1 MKENKEE
8 NLNGIKADVR
18 RSAFQECLPDKHK
31 QRDNKFGVTWC
42 VKCGR
47 LFTKPCGKPLLESDK
62 VALSKGAVMLSLPLF
77 RQLFDELIN
86 AGRDMRDR
94 DRLGLYYLPEDE
106 YFENVVK
113 RYSNNGNGA

>member
-1 MKENKEE
+1 MKTIEEQIHELKFKGEEFNANDFNDWAKENSDEAYKLCLQVANFNN
-8 NLNGIKADVR
+8 NL
-18 RSAFQECLPDKHK
+18 
-31 QRDNKFGVTWC
+31 
-42 VKCGR
+42 
-47 LFTKPCGKPLLESDK
+47 
-62 VALSKGAVMLSLPLF
+62 ALSKGDVMLSLPLF

-94 DRLGLYYLPEDE
+94 DRLGLYYLTEDE

>member
-1 MKENKEE
+1 MKTEE
-8 NLNGIKADVR
+8 QNLNEP
-18 RSAFQECLPDKHK
+18 Q
-31 QRDNKFGVTWC
+31 
-42 VKCGR
+42 
-47 LFTKPCGKPLLESDK
+47 KPQLNIGT
-62 VALSKGAVMLSLPLF
+62 VMLSLPLF
-77 RQLFDELIN
+77 RQLFDELLN

>member
-1 MKENKEE
+1 MENNKDEK
-8 NLNGIKADVR
+8 LNGIKAD
-18 RSAFQECLPDKHK
+18 
-31 QRDNKFGVTWC
+31 
-42 VKCGR
+42 
-47 LFTKPCGKPLLESDK
+47 
-62 VALSKGAVMLSLPLF
+62 VMLSLPLF
-77 RQLFDELIN
+77 RQLFNELIN

>member
-1 MKENKEE
+1 MEHE
-8 NLNGIKADVR
+8 NLNEQKN
-18 RSAFQECLPDKHK
+18 P
-31 QRDNKFGVTWC
+31 
-42 VKCGR
+42 
-47 LFTKPCGKPLLESDK
+47 
-62 VALSKGAVMLSLPLF
+62 ALQQGAVMLSLPLF
-77 RQLFDELIN
+77 RKLFDELLN

>member
-1 MKENKEE
+1 MKNEE
-8 NLNGIKADVR
+8 QNLNEAQTGNSIKADI
-18 RSAFQECLPDKHK
+18 L
-31 QRDNKFGVTWC
+31 
-42 VKCGR
+42 
-47 LFTKPCGKPLLESDK
+47 
-62 VALSKGAVMLSLPLF
+62 LSLPLF
-77 RQLFDELIN
+77 RQLFDELLN